1 MKRTSRV
8 LILGPI
14 GVGKSKFCNFIR
26 KDLKN
31 SINKVSYSLD
41 SSTDNFNLNAF
52 TRNKIDFEFID
63 SPGFSEESYK
73 IDYFKKLINY
83 LKSLESLDY
92 ILLMFNFGERIRM
105 DVRNYI
111 EFLGKI
117 FNKKDLS
124 NHLNVVFTRK
134 ELFKNEI
141 NKILKGLFNIKV
153 YNDFKVYFIDTEIP
167 EEEDED
173 EDYIIYQEIVDGLLK
188 QIKEDADKFNSIDT
202 KDINLY

>member
-1 MKRTSRV
+1 MYSKNKSLLNLKRTYRV
-8 LILGPI
+8 LVLGPI

-124 NHLNVVFTRK
+124 NHLNVVFTHFRNSKRETKRK

-153 YNDFKVYFIDTEIP
+153 YNDFKVY
-167 EEEDED
+167 
-173 EDYIIYQEIVDGLLK
+173 
-188 QIKEDADKFNSIDT
+188 
-202 KDINLY
+202 